1 MIYWLLAREVN
12 VLRGKHSRDEDWD
25 VVVDLFYYKKAD
37 EVNKFYKCRLLKK
50 MGKKMKNKYKTPMD
64 KINLE
69 NGTKLLKKKSKI
81 MKKPGNDLIFISIYC
96 FPLKPT

>member
-37 EVNKFYKCRLLKK
+37 EVIQF
-50 MGKKMKNKYKTPMD
+50 
-64 KINLE
+64 
-69 NGTKLLKKKSKI
+69 
-81 MKKPGNDLIFISIYC
+81 LILGC
-96 FPLKPT
+96 